1 MSAAGVVRVGVFG
14 AGGRMGRQ
22 IAAVVGEHP
31 GLVLAV
37 EVGRGAEGRGT
48 EAEGKA
54 FAGCDVVIDVSVAAA
69 TVDLVARLGSIPL
82 VTGVTG
88 RDAAQMG
95 LIEAQAQR
103 AAVLVAA
110 NFSLGVAV
118 LARLARQAAV
128 ALQGFDAE
136 VFELHHRHKVDAPSG
151 TALHLAQAV
160 AEARGLAWPEA
171 RAVRDGA
178 GARGEGE
185 VGVAALRGGGVAGEH
200 TVYFCG
206 PGERVELVH
215 RAADRSVFAH
225 GALRAARWL
234 ARRGPGL
241 YDVEGMLADVMG

>member
-1 MSAAGVVRVGVFG
+1 MNAAVVRVGVFG

-37 EVGRGAEGRGT
+37 EVGRGSEGG
-48 EAEGKA
+48 ESKP

-69 TVDLVARLGSIPL
+69 TADLVARLGPIPL

-88 RDAAQMG
+88 RDGTQTA
-95 LIEAQAQR
+95 LIEAQAER

-118 LARLARQAAV
+118 LTRLARQAAV

-160 AEARGLAWPEA
+160 AEARGFAWPAA

-234 ARRGPGL
+234 AGRGPGL